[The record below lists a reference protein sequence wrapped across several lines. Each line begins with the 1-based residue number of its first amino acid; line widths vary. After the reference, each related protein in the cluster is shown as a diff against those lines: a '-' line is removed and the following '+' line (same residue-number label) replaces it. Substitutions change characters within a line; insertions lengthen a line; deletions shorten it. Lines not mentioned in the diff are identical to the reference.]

1 MEDFYKKLGLQTSE
15 EVTKLT
21 STQTRPPTCMELS
34 SQSDGIKLG
43 LLKTFEIVLIPKD
56 KTKTLPPYNDRY
68 TTHVPASGTLSD
80 QKAASVLYSAEFKFP
95 NKPQPVSY
103 KVEPGSV
110 RVIRG
115 RKNTGK
121 INFF

>member
-1 MEDFYKKLGLQTSE
+1 MDDI
-15 EVTKLT
+15 TKLT
-21 STQTRPPTCMELS
+21 STQTRPPRSMELS
-34 SQSDGIKLG
+34 SQSDGVKLG
-43 LLKTFEIVLIPKD
+43 LLKTFEIVLIPKN
-56 KTKTLPPYNDRY
+56 KTKLFPPYNDRY
-68 TTHVPASGTLSD
+68 TTHVTTSGNISD
-80 QKAASVLYSAEFKFP
+80 QKVASVLYSAEFKFP
-95 NKPQPVSY
+95 NKPQPISY